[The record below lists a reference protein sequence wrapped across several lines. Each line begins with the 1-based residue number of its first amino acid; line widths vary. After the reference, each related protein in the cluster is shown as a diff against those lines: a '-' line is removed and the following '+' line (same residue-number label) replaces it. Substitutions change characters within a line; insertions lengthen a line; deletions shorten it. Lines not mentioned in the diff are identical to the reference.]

1 MWILDRKQDLLA
13 ARRIQV
19 GVDGP
24 DGAIVGN
31 DAKRGIEGIDEL
43 HKGQWLGVL
52 TPARC
57 PCLSIL
63 GNTLK
68 HIQC

>member
-1 MWILDRKQDLLA
+1 MWNLDRKQDLLA

-43 HKGQWLGVL
+43 HNGQRLGAL
-52 TPARC
+52 APARC
-57 PCLSIL
+57 PCLSIF
-63 GNTLK
+63 GTPLK
-68 HIQC
+68 HTQC